1 MSPATIPITPSPL
14 RLLLNAAVIRN
25 TLRQRRVNTCEIDRI
40 PPFQTIWGGHKAVK
54 IQSRHNVGSD
64 PEVSERSSPL
74 EACRRWLE
82 SRSLGGILLLGMILI
97 GLVGVLDYFTGP
109 YTSAS
114 LFYLIPVILVAH
126 YGGLRG
132 GVLAAFCAMST
143 WLAADLL
150 SPDHYGHGLI
160 PYWNA
165 FMRLGVFLVTAG
177 LVSTMR
183 ALNASLKERVQERT
197 AELEAEVHERQ
208 RLEKRILEI
217 SDREQARIGQD
228 LHDGLC
234 QQLVSTAFSANDL
247 CEKLAAKT
255 RPEAD
260 AANRI
265 AALLDDAIT
274 QARQLARGLYPV
286 RLETDGLVM
295 ALHELVANA
304 SSRSGVSC
312 SLVAP
317 DELRL
322 PDEATAIH
330 FYRIAQEAVNNAV
343 KHAQPRNI
351 RIQLSTERN
360 SVRLKVEDDGV
371 GIHAHAHNPDGM
383 GLNIMEYRARMIGG
397 ELKVARGAHGGT
409 VVSCSTQT

>member
-1 MSPATIPITPSPL
+1 V
-14 RLLLNAAVIRN
+14 R
-25 TLRQRRVNTCEIDRI
+25 
-40 PPFQTIWGGHKAVK
+40 
-54 IQSRHNVGSD
+54 IQSRHNVGSGT
-64 PEVSERSSPL
+64 EASESSSPL

-82 SRSLGGILLLGMILI
+82 CRSLGGILMLGMVLI
-97 GLVGVLDYFTGP
+97 GLIGVLDYITGP
-109 YTSAS
+109 YASTS

-132 GVLAAFCAMST
+132 GVLAAFSATSA

-150 SPDHYGHGLI
+150 SPAFHGSRFI

-183 ALNASLKERVQERT
+183 ALNASLEKRVRERT
-197 AELEAEVHERQ
+197 AELEKEVRERQ
-208 RLEKRILEI
+208 QLEKRILEI
-217 SDREQARIGQD
+217 SDREQSRIGQD

-247 CEKLAAKT
+247 CEKLAAET
-255 RPEAD
+255 RPEAS

-265 AALLDDAIT
+265 AASLDDAIT
-274 QARQLARGLYPV
+274 QARQLARGLHPV

-295 ALHELVANA
+295 ALHELAATESN
-304 SSRSGVSC
+304 RSGVSC
-312 SLVAP
+312 SLAAP
-317 DELRL
+317 DDLRL

-330 FYRIAQEAVNNAV
+330 LYRIAQEAVSNAL
-343 KHAQPRNI
+343 KHAQSRHVC
-351 RIQLSTERN
+351 IQLTTKAN
-360 SVRLKVEDDGV
+360 GLRLEIEDDGV

-383 GLNIMEYRARMIGG
+383 GLNIMAYRARMIGG
-397 ELKVARGAHGGT
+397 ELAVASGAHGGT
-409 VVSCSTQT
+409 VVSCSNEF

>member
-1 MSPATIPITPSPL
+1 MRIQP
-14 RLLLNAAVIRN
+14 
-25 TLRQRRVNTCEIDRI
+25 RQ
-40 PPFQTIWGGHKAVK
+40 H
-54 IQSRHNVGSD
+54 VGSD
-64 PEVSERSSPL
+64 TEVSERSSL
-74 EACRRWLE
+74 LGACRRWLE
-82 SRSLGGILLLGMILI
+82 SRSLGGILLLGMAMI
-97 GLVGVLDYFTGP
+97 GLIGVLDYVTGP
-109 YTSAS
+109 YASTSF
-114 LFYLIPVILVAH
+114 FYLIPVILVAH

-132 GVLAAFCAMST
+132 GGLAAFCAMSA

-150 SPDHYGHGLI
+150 SPAFYGQRFI

-183 ALNASLKERVQERT
+183 ALNASLGKRVRERT
-197 AELEAEVHERQ
+197 AALEAEVRERQ
-208 RLEKRILEI
+208 QLEKRILEI

-234 QQLVSTAFSANDL
+234 QHLVSTAFSANDL
-247 CEKLAAKT
+247 REELAANA

-265 AALLDDAIT
+265 AASLDDAIT

-295 ALHELVANA
+295 ALQELVANA
-304 SSRSGVSC
+304 GKRSGVSC
-312 SLVAP
+312 SLAAP

-322 PDEATAIH
+322 PDAATAIH
-330 FYRIAQEAVNNAV
+330 LYRIAQEALGNAAR
-343 KHAQPRNI
+343 HAQPRNI
-351 RIQLSTERN
+351 GIQLSALG
-360 SVRLKVEDDGV
+360 SGVQLKVEDDGV

-383 GLNIMEYRARMIGG
+383 GLKIMEYRARMIGG
-397 ELKVARGAHGGT
+397 ELKVAPGEHGGT